1 MSDEKNHQDSSAQQ
15 WQQDVINRLAFAAL
29 NEQKKSRRWKIF
41 FVLLFLSYLFLVY
54 FTAFVKTDSGRA
66 NLVSKKHTA
75 LIEVNGVIADGES
88 ASADNI
94 VTGLRNA
101 FKNEKVSGIILRIN
115 SPGGS
120 PVQAGYI
127 NDEISR
133 LREQYPDTRV
143 YAVISDIGASGGYY
157 IAAGADEIYADK
169 ASLVGSIGV
178 IMNSF
183 GFTEAIDKLGVERRL
198 YTAGE
203 NKGFLDPFS
212 PEKHEDVQHVEKML
226 TNIHQQ
232 FIDTVKKG
240 RGDRLADNPKLFS
253 GLIWTG
259 EESLELGL
267 IDGLGSSS
275 YVAREVIKAENI
287 VDYTPQPDFFER
299 FTRQLGAAMAGTMS
313 KTLGL
318 EKGTIR

>member
-1 MSDEKNHQDSSAQQ
+1 MSDEQNNQDSSAQQ

-41 FVLLFLSYLFLVY
+41 FVLLFISYLFLLY
-54 FTAFVKTDSGRA
+54 FTAFVNTDSARA
-66 NLVSKKHTA
+66 SIISNKHTA
-75 LIEVNGVIADGES
+75 LIEVNGVIAADQS

-101 FKNEKVSGIILRIN
+101 FQNEKVSGIILRIN

-120 PVQAGYI
+120 PVQSGYVY
-127 NDEISR
+127 DEISR
-133 LREQYPDTRV
+133 LRKQYPGTKV

-157 IAAGADEIYADK
+157 IAAAADEIYADK

-203 NKGFLDPFS
+203 SKGFLDPFS
-212 PEKHEDVQHVEKML
+212 PEKQEEVQHVEGML
-226 TNIHQQ
+226 NNIHQQ
-232 FIDTVKKG
+232 FIETVKQG
-240 RGDRLADNPKLFS
+240 RGDRLSDDPKIFS

-275 YVAREVIKAENI
+275 YVAREVIEAENI

-318 EKGTIR
+318 EGGRIR